1 MNGLSSSPPYLNM
14 KTFAFFLA
22 ALISTAICAPVPVPV
37 AVTTRNV
44 KIEKILPA
52 IVGTPEFTVGGT
64 TLKRSMPQKWM
75 EIECEFAVEG
85 IELIDELT
93 FKFDVLISG
102 KLYPGEITH
111 VNIPKGKDRF
121 TVMYISPR
129 NLDRITGGKPLT
141 ANMIENVWVTISKQ
155 GQALALSSLK
165 DKNTKAVPNLPLFPG
180 LLTPKSE
187 TPFSVLWTDRYE
199 TVKLPTR

>member
-1 MNGLSSSPPYLNM
+1 M
-14 KTFAFFLA
+14 KTFAFALA
-22 ALISTAICAPVPVPV
+22 ALTVSAVAQVPVV
-37 AVTTRNV
+37 VTARNV

-52 IVGTPEFTVGGT
+52 VVGTPEFNISNTPP
-64 TLKRSMPQKWM
+64 KRSTALKWL
-75 EIECEFAVEG
+75 EIEAEFEVLGVEM
-85 IELIDELT
+85 IDELT
-93 FKFDVLISG
+93 FKFDVMING

-129 NLDRITGGKPLT
+129 NLDRITAGKQLN
-141 ANMIENVWVTISKQ
+141 AGMIENIWVTISKQ
-155 GQALALSSLK
+155 GQALAMSSLK
-165 DKNTKAVPNLPLFPG
+165 DRNAKAVPNLPQIQG

-199 TVKLPTR
+199 AVKLPSR

>member
-1 MNGLSSSPPYLNM
+1 M
-14 KTFAFFLA
+14 KIFTFALA
-22 ALISTAICAPVPVPV
+22 ALTCAAFGAPALVPLPV
-37 AVTTRNV
+37 TSRNV
-44 KIEKILPA
+44 KIEKIMPA
-52 IVGTPEFTVGGT
+52 IVGTPEFTVT
-64 TLKRSMPQKWM
+64 NTAPKRSQAQKWM

-141 ANMIENVWVTISKQ
+141 AAMIENVWITISKQ
-155 GQALALSSLK
+155 GQTLALSSIK
-165 DKNTKAVPNLPLFPG
+165 DKTGRLPVSNLPQFPG
-180 LLTPKSE
+180 LLTPKAE
-187 TPFSVLWTDRYE
+187 TPFAPLWTDRYE
-199 TVKLPTR
+199 AVKLPTR